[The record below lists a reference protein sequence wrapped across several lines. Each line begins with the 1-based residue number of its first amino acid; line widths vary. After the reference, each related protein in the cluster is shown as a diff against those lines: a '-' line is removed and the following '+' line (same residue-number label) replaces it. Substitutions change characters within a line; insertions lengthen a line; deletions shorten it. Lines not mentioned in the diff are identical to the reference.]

1 MSRYLNLKK
10 GDVANAL
17 TSGETGAIKTTLT
30 QRIWSVSVS
39 SSEVVCGNTFFIQW
53 SKKRRVDFRGI

>member
-1 MSRYLNLKK
+1 MSRYLNLKM

-30 QRIWSVSVS
+30 ERIWSVSVS
-39 SSEVVCGNTFFIQW
+39 SSEVCLRKCFLYPMEQKAAGGF
-53 SKKRRVDFRGI
+53 